1 MFLLRIGI
9 AILLLN
15 KYIFMKAIKNKVQLI
30 GHLGADPEI
39 KNFKEDKK
47 LANMRLAVN
56 DRYKNANGEWV
67 EETQWFNLVAW
78 AKLANYAE
86 KYLLKGIEVAVE
98 GRLLTKAY
106 TDKNAVKRVSTD
118 IVVSEILILS
128 KKAAL
133 TKELV

>member
-1 MFLLRIGI
+1 LLLHRLGI

-15 KYIFMKAIKNKVQLI
+15 KYILMKAIKNKVQLI

-39 KNFKEDKK
+39 KNFKEDSK

-56 DRYKNANGEWV
+56 DRYKNIKGEWV

-78 AKLANYAE
+78 SKLAIYAE

-98 GRLLTKAY
+98 GRLLTKSY
-106 TDKNAVKRVSTD
+106 TDKNAVKRISTD
-118 IVVSEILILS
+118 IVVSEILILT

>member
-1 MFLLRIGI
+1 
-9 AILLLN
+9 
-15 KYIFMKAIKNKVQLI
+15 MKAIKNKVQLI

-39 KNFKEDKK
+39 KIFKEDNP

-56 DRYKNANGEWV
+56 DRYKNAKGEWV

-78 AKLANYAE
+78 SKLAQYAE
-86 KYLLKGIEVAVE
+86 KYLVKGIEIAVE
-98 GRLLTKAY
+98 GRLLTKSY

-118 IVVSEILILS
+118 IIVSEILILS
-128 KKAAL
+128 KKNSG

>member
-1 MFLLRIGI
+1 MHRIGI

-15 KYIFMKAIKNKVQLI
+15 KYILMKAIKNKVQLI

-39 KNFKEDKK
+39 KILKEDNS

-56 DRYKNANGEWV
+56 DRYKNAKGDWI

-78 AKLANYAE
+78 SKLAQYAE
-86 KYLLKGIEVAVE
+86 KYLVKGIEVAVE
-98 GRLLTKAY
+98 GRLVTKSY
-106 TDKNAVKRVSTD
+106 TDKNAVKRISTD
-118 IVVSEILILS
+118 IVVSEILILT
-128 KKAAL
+128 KKNAV

>member
-1 MFLLRIGI
+1 MLLHRLGI

-15 KYIFMKAIKNKVQLI
+15 KYILMKAIKNKVQLI

-39 KNFKEDKK
+39 KNFKEDSK

-56 DRYKNANGEWV
+56 DRYKNIKGEWV

-78 AKLANYAE
+78 SKLAIYAE

-98 GRLLTKAY
+98 GRLLTKSY
-106 TDKNAVKRVSTD
+106 TDKNAVKRISTD
-118 IVVSEILILS
+118 IVVSEILILT

>member
-1 MFLLRIGI
+1 
-9 AILLLN
+9 
-15 KYIFMKAIKNKVQLI
+15 MKAIKNKVQLI

-39 KNFKEDKK
+39 KFFKQDNP

-56 DRYKNANGEWV
+56 DRYKNAKGEWV

-78 AKLANYAE
+78 SKLAQYAE
-86 KYLLKGIEVAVE
+86 KYLVKGIEVAVE
-98 GRLLTKAY
+98 GRLLTKSY

-118 IVVSEILILS
+118 IIVSEILILS
-128 KKAAL
+128 KKNSF

>member
-1 MFLLRIGI
+1 
-9 AILLLN
+9 
-15 KYIFMKAIKNKVQLI
+15 MKAIKNKVQLI

-39 KNFKEDKK
+39 KIFKEDNK

-56 DRYKNANGEWV
+56 DRYKNAKGEWV

-98 GRLLTKAY
+98 GRLLTKSY
-106 TDKNAVKRVSTD
+106 TDKNAVKRMSTD
-118 IVVSEILILS
+118 IVVSEILILT
-128 KKAAL
+128 KKNAVG
-133 TKELV
+133 KELV